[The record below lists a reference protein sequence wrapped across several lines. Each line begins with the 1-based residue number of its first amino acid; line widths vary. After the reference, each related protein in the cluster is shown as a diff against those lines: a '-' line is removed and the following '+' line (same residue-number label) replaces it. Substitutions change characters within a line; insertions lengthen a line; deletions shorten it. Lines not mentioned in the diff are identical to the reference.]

1 MADES
6 HAWYKLL
13 EVKNTWCS

>member
-6 HAWYKLL
+6 HARYNI
-13 EVKNTWCS
+13 VV